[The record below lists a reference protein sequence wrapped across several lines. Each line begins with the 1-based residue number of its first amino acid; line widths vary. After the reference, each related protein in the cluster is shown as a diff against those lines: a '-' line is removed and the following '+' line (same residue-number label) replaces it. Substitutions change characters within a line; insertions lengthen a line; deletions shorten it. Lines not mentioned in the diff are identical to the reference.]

1 VPLGGSLGGG
11 VITYAVGGRQYVAT
25 TAGNVSRSGLST
37 GDDYI
42 PRLIVLT
49 TGLPADHEVV
59 KVLAVPEEQLKQ
71 RFGKDPGK
79 SIFNIFC
86 SSCHGRGGTGGEGG
100 PALVNEASRKSL
112 ADVIE
117 WVKHPAPPM
126 PSMSPPLSNSEV
138 EAVAAYVMALK

>member
-1 VPLGGSLGGG
+1 
-11 VITYAVGGRQYVAT
+11 
-25 TAGNVSRSGLST
+25 VSRSGLST

-49 TGLPADHEVV
+49 TGLPANHEVV
-59 KVLAVPEEQLKQ
+59 KVLAVPEGQLKQ

-100 PALVNEASRKSL
+100 PALLNEASRKSL
-112 ADVIE
+112 PDVIE

-138 EAVAAYVMALK
+138 EAVAQYVLGLK